1 MMKLK
6 VLGTLGIAL
15 MGMMMV
21 GSATFAQG
29 NGDGM
34 GGGRKHMQKLEKAAE
49 RLNLTADQKA
59 KIKALRD
66 QFKTAHQSTF
76 AEMKSLKAQIKA
88 AGKGTDQA
96 KALRE
101 QMKAKMESLR
111 PAQEQLHQQILAI
124 LTPEQRAQMEQMKAE
139 RKQKGGKRGKGRS
152 GSQNLK

>member
-66 QFKTAHQSTF
+66 QFKTTHQATF
-76 AEMKSLKAQIKA
+76 AEMKTLKAQIKA

-101 QMKAKMESLR
+101 QMKTKMQSLR

-124 LTPEQRAQMEQMKAE
+124 LTPEQRTQMEQMKAE
-139 RKQKGGKRGKGRS
+139 RKEKGGKRGKGR
-152 GSQNLK
+152 GGNQQLN